1 LRTFL
6 EKLKYFKNQIHQ
18 KKILVSLTVTSFSEK
33 MLESNINSDWV
44 KSRKLFEL
52 IIAQQCIVI
61 LLPTTLISFTKLRLK
76 Q

>member
-1 LRTFL
+1 MRTFL

-52 IIAQQCIVI
+52 IIAQQ
-61 LLPTTLISFTKLRLK
+61 
-76 Q
+76 